1 MSPTECNY
9 NRWIVRLI
17 APAEKKLGGNKRCL
31 HLAMYCNTFYW
42 HCINHIIVLKKNS
55 KQYRMI
61 MGKTISLSMSHKNFI
76 CSCHGIKFNHIITGW
91 FINRKL
97 KKEIGSYHALSH
109 NMEMSMRNC
118 EFFIWWILTE
128 LNKWCCVSIS
138 IHAAQHTQTTNKL
151 RPSEPI
157 SVNNRSD
164 LHQIINE
171 NVLNPDGGNAI
182 NILLK

>member
-1 MSPTECNY
+1 MKIALSQMSPTECNY

-76 CSCHGIKFNHIITGW
+76 CSCHGIKFNHILDGSLIENQKKELNHIMLYLTTWRWACGIVNSLYDEFW
-91 FINRKL
+91 RNWTNDAAFQFQYTRRNIRKL
-97 KKEIGSYHALSH
+97 PTNFVH
-109 NMEMSMRNC
+109 RNL
-118 EFFIWWILTE
+118 F
-128 LNKWCCVSIS
+128 
-138 IHAAQHTQTTNKL
+138 
-151 RPSEPI
+151 P
-157 SVNNRSD
+157 
-164 LHQIINE
+164 
-171 NVLNPDGGNAI
+171 
-182 NILLK
+182 